1 MIRIKGLK
9 KIAKERIL
17 KKNIILVEDNLY
29 FAETVIEVIEEST
42 EFNVVHFEN
51 PRPALEFIKLNRRTV
66 AGVISD
72 LMMSGM
78 DGVDF
83 VSELRSSD
91 YGKDLS
97 VFFLSGMDSG
107 ILWDLLLPY
116 NVSGFLEKP
125 VDFNHLLLMIKKN
138 FSSHDYSDAA

>member
-1 MIRIKGLK
+1 M
-9 KIAKERIL
+9 

-51 PRPALEFIKLNRRTV
+51 PRPALEFIKLNHRTV

-72 LMMSGM
+72 LMMNGM

-83 VSELRSSD
+83 VSELRKAD
-91 YGKDLS
+91 YGKNLS

-116 NVSGFLEKP
+116 KVSGFLEKP
-125 VDFNHLLLMIKKN
+125 VDFNHLLLMIKRN
-138 FSSHDYSDAA
+138 FSSHDHSDAA

>member
-1 MIRIKGLK
+1 M
-9 KIAKERIL
+9 